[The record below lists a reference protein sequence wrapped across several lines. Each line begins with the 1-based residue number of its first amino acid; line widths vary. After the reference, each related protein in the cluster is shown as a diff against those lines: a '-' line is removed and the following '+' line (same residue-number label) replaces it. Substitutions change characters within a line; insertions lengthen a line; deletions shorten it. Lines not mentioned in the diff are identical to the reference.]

1 MACTGRPTYKEN
13 LTVTLAVIVSGQ
25 DLLLDIVGLLRR
37 TPVGGVGVSWVL
49 IENETRRGEPVV
61 NRKNKK
67 ARSG

>member
-1 MACTGRPTYKEN
+1 VASTSRPTHQEN
-13 LTVTLAVIVSGQ
+13 LTVTLAVVISRQ